1 MKAIWQR
8 ELYSIVKDSSDG
20 VYLSSVELENE
31 DELLY
36 VDYSEPGLIIDP
48 TDSDIEEMSIDNDYI

>member
-1 MKAIWQR
+1 MKAIWQH
-8 ELYSIVKDSSDG
+8 ELYSIVKDDGNG

-36 VDYSEPGLIIDP
+36 VDYSEPGLILDP
-48 TDSDIEEMSIDNDYI
+48 TDSDLEDMSVDNDYI